1 MCNCISEINNTQV
14 DIPKDI
20 DIVKPMYNIIEYGN
34 NYSKTSESLQQYCK
48 DIPAVNINGD
58 IVEFNGTNAT
68 DSFNVKAKITGQTR
82 NNRRIDVAEIMV
94 PLQT

>member
-1 MCNCISEINNTQV
+1 MCNCISGINNTQV

-20 DIVKPMYNIIEYGN
+20 DIVIPMYNIIEYGN

-58 IVEFNGTNAT
+58 IVEFNGTIAT

-82 NNRRIDVAEIMV
+82 NNRRIDVVEIMV